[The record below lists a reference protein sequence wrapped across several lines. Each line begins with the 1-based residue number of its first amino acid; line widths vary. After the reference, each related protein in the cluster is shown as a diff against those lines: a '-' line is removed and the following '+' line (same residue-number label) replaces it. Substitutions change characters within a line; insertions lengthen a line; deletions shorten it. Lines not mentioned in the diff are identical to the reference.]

1 MPGDVLMVLG
11 RSLSQVS
18 GLRAFVLP
26 LAVTSALIQRAGL
39 AVDKHLETSV
49 SLADYLSRW
58 NPTDVIQ
65 Y

>member
-1 MPGDVLMVLG
+1 M
-11 RSLSQVS
+11 
-18 GLRAFVLP
+18 FP

-39 AVDKHLETSV
+39 AMDKHLETSA
-49 SLADYLSRW
+49 SLTDHLSRW